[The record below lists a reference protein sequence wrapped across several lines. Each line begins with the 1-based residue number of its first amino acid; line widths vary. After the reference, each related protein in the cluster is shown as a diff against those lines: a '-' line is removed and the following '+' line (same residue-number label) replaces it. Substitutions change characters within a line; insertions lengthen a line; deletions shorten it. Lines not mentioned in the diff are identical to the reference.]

1 MPELVIKYKSKRTL
15 EVLLDISRYFG
26 FSVILP
32 KKPKPE
38 KEFQLNGVTIL
49 AADKTIDVSELE
61 NVFTGKGF
69 DAKQLRSDSW
79 QRAR

>member
-1 MPELVIKYKSKRTL
+1 MPELVIKYKNKKTL
-15 EVLLDISRYFG
+15 NVLLDISRYFG

-32 KKPKPE
+32 KKAKPE

-49 AADKTIDVSELE
+49 AADKTIDVSGFEP
-61 NVFTGKGF
+61 VFTGKGI
-69 DAKQLRSDSW
+69 DAKQLRSEAW

>member
-1 MPELVIKYKSKRTL
+1 MPELVIKYKSKKTL
-15 EVLLDISRYFG
+15 NVLMDISQYFG

-32 KKPKPE
+32 NKVKFK

-49 AADKTIDVSELE
+49 AADKSIDVSELE
-61 NVFTGKGF
+61 AVYTGKSI
-69 DAKQLRSDSW
+69 DAKQLRKDSW

>member
-15 EVLLDISRYFG
+15 DALLDISRYFG

-32 KKPKPE
+32 KKAKPD

-49 AADKTIDVSELE
+49 TADNTIDVSELE
-61 NVFTGKGF
+61 TVFTDKGI
-69 DAKQLRSDSW
+69 DAKQLRRDSW
-79 QRAR
+79 QRGR